1 MKVLIPMAGA
11 GSRFQKVGYQ
21 MPKPLITVANRTLI
35 EHSIRSFDVCA
46 QFIFITRKF
55 ENPTHNQE
63 LSALLK
69 SLRPESV
76 EIQLDVL
83 TNGASETCLAAK
95 EYIDNDEPLV
105 IYNCDQIFNWDP
117 QEFLNFIHKRNPD
130 GAVVLYKNRDPKNSF
145 ADVRRDQVC
154 QLVEKQVISDHALV
168 GFHYWAQGKDFV
180 HSAQQLVDKFHLSGK
195 PECYVSETY
204 NYLIAQ
210 GKTILPFHISNN
222 KFIPLGTPEDV
233 NRYLG
238 KLQEFTSNK
247 PKTIFCDVDGTILK
261 HAHVISDVLMG
272 QAQVL
277 DQVREKFN
285 QWDSQGHK
293 IILVTARKES
303 ARRITELHLQQL
315 GIAYDH
321 LLMGMTSGCRV
332 LINDKLTDL
341 DVDRAVAV
349 NVITDEGFAQVDWK
363 DTGL

>member
-11 GSRFQKVGYQ
+11 GSRFQKVGYSL
-21 MPKPLITVANRTLI
+21 PKPLITVANRTLI
-35 EHSIRSFDVCA
+35 EHSIKSFDVPA

-55 ENPTHNQE
+55 DNPEHNQE
-63 LSALLK
+63 LSKLLK
-69 SLRPESV
+69 SLRPESI
-76 EIQLDVL
+76 EIQLDTL
-83 TNGASETCLAAK
+83 TNGASETCLAAR
-95 EYIDNDEPLV
+95 EYIDDHEPLV

-117 QEFLNFIHKRNPD
+117 QEFLSFVNKHTPD
-130 GAVVLYKNRDPKNSF
+130 GAVVLYKNQDPKNSF
-145 ADVRRDQVC
+145 AIVKDGQVR
-154 QLVEKQVISDHALV
+154 QLVEKQVISNHALV
-168 GFHYWAQGKDFV
+168 GFHYWAQGKQFV
-180 HSAQQLVDKFHLSGK
+180 ESAQQLVEKFHISGK

-210 GKTILPFHISNN
+210 GKTILPFHINNN

-233 NRYLG
+233 NKYLG

-272 QAQVL
+272 SAQVL

-303 ARRITELHLQQL
+303 TRSVTELHLQQL
-315 GIAYDH
+315 GIAYDQ
-321 LLMGMTSGCRV
+321 LLMGVTSGCRV
-332 LINDKLTDL
+332 LINDKLSED
-341 DVDRAVAV
+341 DADRAVAV
-349 NVITDEGFAQVDWK
+349 NVITDEGFGHVDWK
-363 DTGL
+363 GTGL